1 MSDSNDRPQHRSPV
15 TDEQRRRDG
24 RSTTART
31 PVPSMTAG
39 GEQARVMTTE
49 TEHRSSTRERQI
61 VMTFVELADTLV
73 EDFDLVEFLASL
85 TERVVALDIASE
97 VGILLVDEVGDL
109 QFLAASHER
118 TQMLE
123 LFQVQTEEGP
133 CQDCFATGVPV
144 SVVDLAEAHGRWPQ
158 FAPKA
163 LASGF
168 RSVQAVPLRLRGTVL
183 GAMNLFLTE
192 PGGISADSLTVVQAM
207 ADVATIGLLQQREL
221 HRAHTVESQLQH
233 ALQSRISIE
242 QAKGIISEQAHVTTD
257 AAFSLMRRY
266 SRDNNQKL
274 AVVAADI
281 VGGTVTAPTLSATR

>member
-1 MSDSNDRPQHRSPV
+1 MTLPQDDPMNSSSGP
-15 TDEQRRRDG
+15 EIL
-24 RSTTART
+24 RT
-31 PVPSMTAG
+31 PL
-39 GEQARVMTTE
+39 
-49 TEHRSSTRERQI
+49 RSSQAGAGTERWVMDPFGQHLRSREHQI

-85 TERVVALDIASE
+85 TERVVALEIASE
-97 VGILLVDEVGDL
+97 VGILLVDESGDL

-133 CQDCFATGVPV
+133 CQDCFTTGAPV
-144 SVVDLAEAHGRWPQ
+144 SVIDLTEAHDRWPR

-163 LASGF
+163 VESGF
-168 RSVQAVPLRLRGTVL
+168 RSVQAVPLRLRGTIL

-192 PGGISADSLTVVQAM
+192 PGGISEDSLTVIQAM

-233 ALQSRISIE
+233 ALNSRIGIE
-242 QAKGIISEQAHVTTD
+242 QAKGVISEQAHVTTD
-257 AAFSLMRRY
+257 AAFELMRRY
-266 SRDNNQKL
+266 SRDNNRKL
-274 AVVAADI
+274 AAVALEI
-281 VGGTVTAPTLSATR
+281 VDGEVTAESLTAAR